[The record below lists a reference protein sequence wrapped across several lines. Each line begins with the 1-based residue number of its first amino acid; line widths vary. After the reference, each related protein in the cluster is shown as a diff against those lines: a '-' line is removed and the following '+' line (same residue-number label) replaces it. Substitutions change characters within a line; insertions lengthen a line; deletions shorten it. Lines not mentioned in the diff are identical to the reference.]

1 MKTGQAGRQAGR
13 DSGSDHQNKDT
24 LQRELLSESGGDCL
38 LILALVK
45 SCQDNCEHEASL
57 GYIVNSRTD

>member
-1 MKTGQAGRQAGR
+1 MKTGQAGRQAGTLVQTTKTKTLYKESYLAE
-13 DSGSDHQNKDT
+13 SGS
-24 LQRELLSESGGDCL
+24 DCL